1 MDFIAFNC
9 VECPSQLNDKIK
21 ISIVFMKQHSITC
34 ASGDSKLN
42 SIYTCITFIL
52 DYCLSEPLDQ
62 FKLVLY
68 VKVIQQYLILNIGT
82 TEQIKQ
88 IALKIVSF
96 KMDVYQQLRLL
107 IYLLQKLSW
116 LQVRIIYQTQVK
128 VGELKYF
135 ISKIYRDLVLKQA
148 SLQKDNIKLVTHLL
162 VVMAV
167 DHSLIVKDL
176 ELFCKMFWL
185 KIH

>member
-1 MDFIAFNC
+1 
-9 VECPSQLNDKIK
+9 
-21 ISIVFMKQHSITC
+21 
-34 ASGDSKLN
+34 
-42 SIYTCITFIL
+42 
-52 DYCLSEPLDQ
+52 
-62 FKLVLY
+62 
-68 VKVIQQYLILNIGT
+68 
-82 TEQIKQ
+82 
-88 IALKIVSF
+88 
-96 KMDVYQQLRLL
+96 
-107 IYLLQKLSW
+107 
-116 LQVRIIYQTQVK
+116 VRIIYQTHVK